1 MLSQGI
7 ERSWDA
13 WFLRM
18 AADRGVRL
26 IFLHRT
32 NVLRR
37 FYSAYDKDRRNKLQ
51 ISVTTKHAP
60 VVADFPLP
68 LGSTLFNGL
77 EEAYRENE
85 ILDRLRAEADA
96 LGVRTLR
103 TSFENMMSDKSR
115 ALTAIEDF
123 VLADHPCRA
132 EEWSN
137 TIVAEKAARLHSHPL
152 SDNVTNW
159 NDVVAALRGTKFE
172 PFLTMDG
179 SRLPD

>member
-77 EEAYRENE
+77 EEAYVR
-85 ILDRLRAEADA
+85 RAD
-96 LGVRTLR
+96 
-103 TSFENMMSDKSR
+103 S
-115 ALTAIEDF
+115 LTG
-123 VLADHPCRA
+123 
-132 EEWSN
+132 
-137 TIVAEKAARLHSHPL
+137 
-152 SDNVTNW
+152 
-159 NDVVAALRGTKFE
+159 RG
-172 PFLTMDG
+172 
-179 SRLPD
+179 SA